1 MKPVLYSHDIYAV
14 FTDKVLSK
22 DEDSTRTVFFWKE
35 KLRDVWLAN
44 LIDQFHRVE
53 HTVIPNII
61 FLLDESGTLK
71 LRVAI
76 FRIPFYT
83 ARIYELGEIPHNP
96 KIYRVNKQ
104 REIIPQIAVASD
116 DESIIQGYIAA
127 TYHGAEY
134 LPELKDIEHIKFSD
148 DDTII
153 IPNTKEG

>member
-1 MKPVLYSHDIYAV
+1 MKPVLYSHNIYAV

-44 LIDQFHRVE
+44 LISQFHRVE
-53 HTVIPNII
+53 HTAIPNII
-61 FLLDESGTLK
+61 FLMDESGALK
-71 LRVAI
+71 LRVAMYH
-76 FRIPFYT
+76 IPFYT

-104 REIIPQIAVASD
+104 HEIIPRIAVASD

-127 TYHGAEY
+127 TYHGVEY
-134 LPELKDIEHIKFSD
+134 MPELKDIESFKFSD
-148 DDTII
+148 TDIII
-153 IPNTKEG
+153 IPNMKEG

>member
-1 MKPVLYSHDIYAV
+1 MNPVLYSHDIYAV
-14 FTDKVLSK
+14 FTDKVFSK
-22 DEDSTRTVFFWKE
+22 DEDSARTVFFWKE

-44 LIDQFHRVE
+44 LIDQFHGVK

-61 FLLDESGTLK
+61 FLTNESDALN
-71 LRVAI
+71 LRVLI

-96 KIYRVNKQ
+96 KIYRVYKQ
-104 REIIPQIAVASD
+104 HEIIPQIAVASD
-116 DESIIQGYIAA
+116 DESIIQGYIVA
-127 TYHGAEY
+127 TYHGTEY

-148 DDTII
+148 DDTIV

>member
-22 DEDSTRTVFFWKE
+22 DDDSTRTVFFWKE

-53 HTVIPNII
+53 HTTIPNII
-61 FLLDESGTLK
+61 FLMDESGALK

-76 FRIPFYT
+76 YRIPFYT

-134 LPELKDIEHIKFSD
+134 LPELKDIEHFKFSD